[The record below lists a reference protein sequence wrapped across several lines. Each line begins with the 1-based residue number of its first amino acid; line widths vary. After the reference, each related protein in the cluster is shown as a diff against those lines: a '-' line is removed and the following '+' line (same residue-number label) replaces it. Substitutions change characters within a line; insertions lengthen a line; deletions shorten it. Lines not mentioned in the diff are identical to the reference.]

1 VTAGEPTAARRA
13 LTAGLVL
20 TVASVAF
27 EGMAVPTV
35 MPTVA
40 RQLGGLAAYGWVFT
54 AFMLTNVIGITA
66 AGRHTDDHGP
76 AGAYL
81 AGLGL
86 FGLGLAIGGAAPS
99 MAVLIAARA
108 VQGLGGGALSAV
120 VYACV
125 GRAYPVSE
133 QPRMLAMLSSAWVVP
148 GLVGPAVSGFVADHL
163 DWRLVFFGLI
173 PPLGVAA
180 ALTLPIL
187 RPLSAPADH
196 ARKESTLGAA
206 AVLAVGVVALLVGL
220 EQPTHAS
227 GVAAIVA
234 GAVVMVPALRRLM
247 PDGTMVVRPGMPAAI
262 VAMGLV
268 SMAFFGAETVVP
280 LMLTT
285 ARGQTS
291 VAAGLALTGA
301 SLSWTTGAWVQ
312 ARLAGS
318 GSRRILVAVASGLIA
333 LGIAAVATVAR
344 ESTPVGVA
352 WAAWAVTGLGMGIGH
367 ATISLIVLE
376 QAPAGGEGTASAA
389 MQLAAVIGIAIGA
402 GIAGVSIMIGS
413 TPAVGFTLAFALMT
427 LTALAAVATARRLPD
442 RR

>member
-1 VTAGEPTAARRA
+1 MAGEPGGARRA

-20 TVASVAF
+20 TVVAVAF

-40 RQLGGLAAYGWVFT
+40 RQLGGLALYGWVFS

-86 FGLGLAIGGAAPS
+86 FALGLAIGGAAPS
-99 MAVLIAARA
+99 MLVLIAARA

-125 GRAYPVSE
+125 GRAYPSDQ
-133 QPRMLAMLSSAWVVP
+133 QPRMLALLSSAWVVP

-173 PPLGVAA
+173 PPMPIAA
-180 ALTLPIL
+180 ALTLPAL
-187 RPLSAPADH
+187 RHLSAPKDTAT
-196 ARKESTLGAA
+196 APSTLGAA
-206 AVLAVGVVALLVGL
+206 AVLAVGIVALLLGL
-220 EQPTHAS
+220 EQPTTAS
-227 GVAAIVA
+227 GVAAIVG
-234 GAVVMVPALRRLM
+234 GAALMLPALRRLM
-247 PDGTMVVRPGMPAAI
+247 PDGTLTARPGQPAAI
-262 VAMGLV
+262 VEMGLV
-268 SMAFFGAETVVP
+268 CMAFFGAETVVP
-280 LMLTT
+280 LLLTT

-312 ARLAGS
+312 ARLAGT
-318 GSRRILVAVASGLIA
+318 GSRRSLVAVAAGLIA
-333 LGIAAVATVAR
+333 LGIAAVSTVAR
-344 ESTPVGVA
+344 QATPVGAA

-376 QAPAGGEGTASAA
+376 QAPAGSEGTASAA
-389 MQLAAVIGIAIGA
+389 MQLAGVIGIALGA
-402 GIAGVSIMIGS
+402 GIAGVSILVGS
-413 TPAVGFTLAFALMT
+413 TPAVGFVLAFGLMT
-427 LTALAAVATARRLPD
+427 LTALAAVAIAPRLPD